1 MASRNEKSPG
11 DRRYGRYYKYESIR
25 FEWRKYF
32 EENHPRQRYMA
43 EDFFKNFFRN
53 HRGFQFV
60 IAEIFDGTTHPLVS
74 AEKFAD
80 LKNELER
87 KTGQSLPEVSNT
99 SDVKVKEERRSF
111 SDLHTYINFSKSLKA
126 ANDQIKVRRRKDA
139 EKSVRELRTFL
150 QRKPNARAMAIDIET
165 YENDHSKILEIGSFT
180 TSLASPE
187 GNEQAHH
194 VIITENLHMVNKDYV
209 SDNRDKFRFG
219 TSQHMSLAEA
229 AGKFSQYI
237 SDADILVTHSGGG
250 DEFYLAKNGMSLK
263 GKPMFDTQL
272 LGLAL
277 LTDEK
282 NLSVF
287 GLKRLMG
294 DLGISYDEDILHNA
308 GNDSYY
314 TMKVFLALKKKL

>member
-1 MASRNEKSPG
+1 MSRC
-11 DRRYGRYYKYESIR
+11 
-25 FEWRKYF
+25 
-32 EENHPRQRYMA
+32 
-43 EDFFKNFFRN
+43 
-53 HRGFQFV
+53 
-60 IAEIFDGTTHPLVS
+60 
-74 AEKFAD
+74 
-80 LKNELER
+80 
-87 KTGQSLPEVSNT
+87 
-99 SDVKVKEERRSF
+99 
-111 SDLHTYINFSKSLKA
+111 
-126 ANDQIKVRRRKDA
+126 RRRKDA
-139 EKSVRELRTFL
+139 EESVRELRTFL

-250 DEFYLAKNGMSLK
+250 DEFYLAKNGMSLE
-263 GKPMFDTQL
+263 GKPTFDTQL

-282 NLSVF
+282 NLSLF

>member
-11 DRRYGRYYKYESIR
+11 DRRYGCYYKYESIR
-25 FEWRKYF
+25 FEWRKFF

-126 ANDQIKVRRRKDA
+126 ANDQIKVR
-139 EKSVRELRTFL
+139 
-150 QRKPNARAMAIDIET
+150 
-165 YENDHSKILEIGSFT
+165 
-180 TSLASPE
+180 
-187 GNEQAHH
+187 
-194 VIITENLHMVNKDYV
+194 
-209 SDNRDKFRFG
+209 
-219 TSQHMSLAEA
+219 
-229 AGKFSQYI
+229 
-237 SDADILVTHSGGG
+237 
-250 DEFYLAKNGMSLK
+250 
-263 GKPMFDTQL
+263 
-272 LGLAL
+272 
-277 LTDEK
+277 
-282 NLSVF
+282 
-287 GLKRLMG
+287 
-294 DLGISYDEDILHNA
+294 
-308 GNDSYY
+308 
-314 TMKVFLALKKKL
+314 

>member
-1 MASRNEKSPG
+1 
-11 DRRYGRYYKYESIR
+11 
-25 FEWRKYF
+25 
-32 EENHPRQRYMA
+32 
-43 EDFFKNFFRN
+43 
-53 HRGFQFV
+53 
-60 IAEIFDGTTHPLVS
+60 
-74 AEKFAD
+74 
-80 LKNELER
+80 
-87 KTGQSLPEVSNT
+87 
-99 SDVKVKEERRSF
+99 
-111 SDLHTYINFSKSLKA
+111 
-126 ANDQIKVRRRKDA
+126 
-139 EKSVRELRTFL
+139 
-150 QRKPNARAMAIDIET
+150 MAIDIET
-165 YENDHSKILEIGSFT
+165 YENDHRKILEIGSCT

-250 DEFYLAKNGMSLK
+250 DEFYLAKNGMSLE

-282 NLSVF
+282 NLSLF

-314 TMKVFLALKKKL
+314 TMKVFLALKKKLWWGFQERSESQTVGSFKLIKKKRQRIKMNFQIIYVAS

>member
-25 FEWRKYF
+25 FEWRKFF

-139 EKSVRELRTFL
+139 EESVRELRTFL

-250 DEFYLAKNGMSLK
+250 DEFYLAKNGMSLE